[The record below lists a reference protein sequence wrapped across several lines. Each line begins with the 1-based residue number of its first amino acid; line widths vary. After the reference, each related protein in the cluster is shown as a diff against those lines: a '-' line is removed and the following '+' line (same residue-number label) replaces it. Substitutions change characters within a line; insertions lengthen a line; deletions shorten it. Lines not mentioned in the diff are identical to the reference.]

1 MIHNVQDAFTGELD
15 MANIFDYIPDIVP
28 IELGLKKIIELSKKD
43 NILIIYND
51 GKDVIELKP
60 VWLKAPEDFV
70 DQLYKKVMTFK
81 KATIEIWDNE
91 MKDLLGDGSTI
102 VNYTNNIILYKI
114 NHDTDPLFFKVE
126 ISKLK

>member
-1 MIHNVQDAFTGELD
+1 
-15 MANIFDYIPDIVP
+15 
-28 IELGLKKIIELSKKD
+28 
-43 NILIIYND
+43 
-51 GKDVIELKP
+51 
-60 VWLKAPEDFV
+60 
-70 DQLYKKVMTFK
+70 
-81 KATIEIWDNE
+81 

>member
-1 MIHNVQDAFTGELD
+1 MD
-15 MANIFDYIPDIVP
+15 NIFDYIPDIVP

-51 GKDVIELKP
+51 GEDVIELKKL
-60 VWLKAPEDFV
+60 WLKAPEDFV